1 MFLKTLLFPFSVL
14 YGWITGIRN
23 ALYDRGFRPA
33 ASFSV
38 PVISVGN
45 LTVGGTGKTPLVEY
59 LIHLLSPPSRVA
71 TLSRGYGRK
80 TKGFRLATPDD
91 NASTIGDEPFQFY
104 RKFGSNVAVAVGEE
118 RAMAIPLLLQENDV
132 DVIILDDAFQHR
144 RVKPSL
150 NILLC
155 DYTRPFYDDV
165 LLPAGRLRES
175 KHNASRADLIVVTKC
190 PSEIGEDEIMKIEK
204 SVREYATCPVFFSTL
219 NYGSPVPLRGTSVP
233 ASGAIILVTGIA
245 NPVPLVSYVSSH
257 YKVVRHL
264 DFRDH
269 HEYTERDLERIA
281 AAVREYPAATV
292 ITTEKDMVKLD
303 NPVFDSFLTK
313 IPFHYIPITV
323 QFLKEEGEFEE
334 MINAHVDQE
343 VWKN

>member
-1 MFLKTLLFPFSVL
+1 
-14 YGWITGIRN
+14 
-23 ALYDRGFRPA
+23 
-33 ASFSV
+33 
-38 PVISVGN
+38 
-45 LTVGGTGKTPLVEY
+45 
-59 LIHLLSPPSRVA
+59 
-71 TLSRGYGRK
+71 
-80 TKGFRLATPDD
+80 
-91 NASTIGDEPFQFY
+91 
-104 RKFGSNVAVAVGEE
+104 
-118 RAMAIPLLLQENDV
+118 
-132 DVIILDDAFQHR
+132 
-144 RVKPSL
+144 L

-269 HEYTERDLERIA
+269 HEYTERDLE
-281 AAVREYPAATV
+281 
-292 ITTEKDMVKLD
+292 
-303 NPVFDSFLTK
+303 
-313 IPFHYIPITV
+313 
-323 QFLKEEGEFEE
+323 
-334 MINAHVDQE
+334 
-343 VWKN
+343 